1 MKVSEETALVKESN
15 AIQVLLYLLDN
26 PKLNETQAC
35 AEVGIT
41 PEAYRYWIRRN
52 PDAMDAVRQ
61 FILETQRTQ
70 LFEIETSWPRAVSEL
85 VLDAVD
91 TSTKTKDRI
100 SAMKLLRE
108 IKEDLERTHHTQPG
122 VEDEAHQFLKE
133 GPKLTKVKSRMA
145 SVEVEPTAS
154 GGLRVEVSRYS
165 DLIDSHLS
173 ETEPEEATDIAPT
186 IP

>member
-1 MKVSEETALVKESN
+1 MKVSEETALIKESN
-15 AIQVLLYLLDN
+15 AIQVLLFMLDD
-26 PKLNETQAC
+26 PKLTEVVVC
-35 AEVGIT
+35 EKVGIT
-41 PEAYRYWIRRN
+41 PDIYRFWIRRN
-52 PDAMDAVRQ
+52 PDALDAIRQ
-61 FILETQRTQ
+61 FIVESQRTQ
-70 LFEIETSWPRAVSEL
+70 LFELETNWPKAVSEL

-91 TSTKTKDRI
+91 GSTKTKDRI

-133 GPKLTKVKSRMA
+133 GPKLTRVKSRMA

-165 DLIDSHLS
+165 DLIDSHL
-173 ETEPEEATDIAPT
+173 EEPEQP
-186 IP
+186 